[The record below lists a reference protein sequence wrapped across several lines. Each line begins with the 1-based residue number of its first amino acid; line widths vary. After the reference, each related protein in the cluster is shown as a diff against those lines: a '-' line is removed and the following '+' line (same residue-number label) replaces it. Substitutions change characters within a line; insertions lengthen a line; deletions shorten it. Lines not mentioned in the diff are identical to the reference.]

1 MPRRNKIELQGL
13 VERIVEMFYEQKMSQ
28 RDIAAALKDEGYDV
42 SKSGV
47 GRVLLDHAGQM
58 KAYKEAAMEA
68 TAIVKELKTQ
78 SGLDIAEA
86 TSQILQTKLLEAVKN
101 VDTSELDEMDLE
113 KLFSAVHKNA
123 TNQVQIARVK
133 LEYERGYNKGLFKAA
148 EVVEQE
154 GKKAGISDENMELI
168 KARILGLKVTKTDE

>member
-28 RDIAAALKDEGYDV
+28 RDIAAVLKDEGYDV